1 MWEDIL
7 TKDTVLDL
15 ISKFIFIERKEYHDE
30 LTNNKNHKETIIF
43 PRYHNLTLSES
54 LLLLFQSTV
63 QALII

>member
-30 LTNNKNHKETIIF
+30 LTNKKNHKETIIF
-43 PRYHNLTLSES
+43 L
-54 LLLLFQSTV
+54 V
-63 QALII
+63 IIT